1 MIIDH
6 GRIVK
11 KGSREKLLNRKV
23 YIAYMII
30 LVYKF
35 K

>member
-11 KGSREKLLNRKV
+11 KGSREELLGRKI
-23 YIAYMII
+23 YY
-30 LVYKF
+30 LYDNF
-35 K
+35 SL

>member
-6 GRIVK
+6 GKIVK
-11 KGSREKLLNRKV
+11 KGSHEELLGRKI
-23 YIAYMII
+23 YITYMII
-30 LVYKF
+30 LVYKL